1 MIKINVAEIKKQLIG
16 SASYHYEL
24 DPEAL
29 DLTEDDVS
37 LEGQVVADLMEA
49 FTFLSK
55 ENVDAVSNLWC
66 SPWFPLWK
74 NGTIRKE
81 RRTFPMML
89 SLISL
94 MWLMLRML

>member
-29 DLTEDDVS
+29 DLTED
-37 LEGQVVADLMEA
+37 EA